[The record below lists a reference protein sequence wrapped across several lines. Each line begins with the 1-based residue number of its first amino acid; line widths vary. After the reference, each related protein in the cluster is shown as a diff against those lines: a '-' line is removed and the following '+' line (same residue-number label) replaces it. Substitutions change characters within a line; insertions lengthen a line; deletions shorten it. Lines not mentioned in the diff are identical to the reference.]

1 METIIEPLSEKFV
14 LIRVKGRVD
23 FYSAPILREE
33 LDTLAR
39 SGQNSMLIDLSES
52 DFISSDG
59 IMVLADIKKYL
70 MKNRGEIVLFK
81 PSAQVKKILSFV
93 GFENFFKIYSRKED
107 LISMGIAGEERIMTF
122 MRSGKAGILKVIQS
136 PDTDMKDI
144 ELFEGEDIS
153 LGRSRENVICL
164 AHPTVSRRHSMISV
178 KSGAVMIRDQ
188 RSTNGTY
195 VNGKK
200 IEGDCKL
207 NEKDKIE
214 IGEYYFT
221 FLS

>member
-23 FYSAPILREE
+23 SYSAPILREE

-59 IMVLADIKKYL
+59 IMVFADIKEYL
-70 MKNRGEIVLFK
+70 MKRKGEIVLFK
-81 PSAQVKKILSFV
+81 PSRQVKKALKFA
-93 GFENFFKIYSRKED
+93 GFEDYFRTYSRKED
-107 LISMGIAGEERIMTF
+107 LISMGITGEDNIMSV
-122 MRSGKAGILKVIQS
+122 MRSGKAGILKIIQS
-136 PDTDMKDI
+136 PDTAMKDI
-144 ELFEGEDIS
+144 ELFEGKDIS
-153 LGRSRENVICL
+153 LGRSRENVVCL
-164 AHPTVSRRHSMISV
+164 AHPTVSRKHSMVSIR
-178 KSGAVMIRDQ
+178 SGAVTIIDKG
-188 RSTNGTY
+188 STNGTY

-200 IEGDCKL
+200 IEGECKL

-221 FLS
+221 LLS